1 MAERTALPK
10 KVRFEVFKR
19 DSFTCQYCGRSAPNV
34 ILEVDH
40 IVPVAEGGTNEVI
53 NLITSCRDCNRGKGA
68 RLLSSTETID
78 KQKKQLDELNEMREQ
93 TDMMVEWKKELL
105 QLENRQAE
113 EIENLLDSLTGFTLT
128 DLGLRNVRK
137 RIREFGFAIVYEAME
152 VACSQYFNGSSQSV
166 ELLLNKLGGI
176 CYNRSK
182 GKKHAWDEV
191 AE

>member
-68 RLLSSTETID
+68 KLLSSTETLD

-105 QLENRQAE
+105 QLENKQAD
-113 EIENLLDSLTGFTLT
+113 EIENLLEAMTDRGLT
-128 DLGLRNVRK
+128 DLGRRSVRNL
-137 RIREFGFAIVYEAME
+137 IHQFGFATVYESME
-152 VACSQYFNGSSQSV
+152 IACRQYFKGTSRSL
-166 ELLLNKLGGI
+166 ELALNKLGGI

-182 GKKHAWDEV
+182 GKRSAWE
-191 AE
+191 